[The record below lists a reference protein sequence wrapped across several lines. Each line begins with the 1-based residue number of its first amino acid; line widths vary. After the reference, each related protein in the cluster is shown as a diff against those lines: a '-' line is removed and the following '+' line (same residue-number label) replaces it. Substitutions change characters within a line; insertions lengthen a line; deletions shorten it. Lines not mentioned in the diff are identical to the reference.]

1 MAAKVSTLAV
11 RAASFVLCLG
21 LMGGATPAA
30 AQSVADFYKGKT
42 VTYIVATTAGGGYDS
57 YARLV
62 IEFMQKHMPG
72 TTYVIKN
79 MPGAGHIL
87 GANALYAAKPDGLT
101 IGTFNTG
108 LVYAQLV
115 KQNGVRFDLT
125 KMSWVGKASSDPKVF
140 VVDAKSD
147 VKTFEDL
154 RNLKET
160 KNMAEGGVGSGS
172 YAESSML
179 IEALK
184 LNLKIIVG
192 YRGEE
197 DKMAIRRGEAL
208 AAMGARSTMEPV
220 AKAGY
225 VRMLFQIGGS
235 EKDLPQLDA
244 LVNDPEVKAITALMR
259 SQSDVARFTAG
270 PPNIPKDRLDHLIAT
285 FRAAM
290 EDPAMHEKA
299 AKFGRPV
306 DPAYGET
313 VLNYVKAALDQSP
326 SMVTRM
332 TKALDLKPPE
342 MTANGAMIE
351 VKDDGRI
358 VVFSVNGESVTSKIS
373 SSRSK
378 IRVADMDA
386 TGKHLQSGMKC
397 DITYVP
403 GDNNEPTTIIC
414 P

>member
-1 MAAKVSTLAV
+1 MTAKVKILAV
-11 RAASFVLCLG
+11 GAASVLLA
-21 LMGGATPAA
+21 LSAPAA
-30 AQSVADFYKGKT
+30 AQSAADFYKGRT
-42 VTYIVATTAGGGYDS
+42 VTYIVATTAGGGYDA

-62 IEFMQKHMPG
+62 TEFMQKHMPG
-72 TTYVIKN
+72 TTYTVRN

-87 GANALYAAKPDGLT
+87 GANALYASKPDGLT

-115 KQNGVRFDLT
+115 KQTGVRFDLT
-125 KMSWVGKASSDPKVF
+125 RMSWIGKASSDPKVF
-140 VVDAKSD
+140 VVGTNSD
-147 VKTFEDL
+147 VKTFQDL

-184 LNLKIIVG
+184 LNLKIVVG

-208 AAMGARSTMEPV
+208 AAMGARSTFEPI

-225 VRMLFQIGGS
+225 VRMLFQIGGH
-235 EKDLPQLDA
+235 ETDLPQLDT
-244 LVNDPEVKAITALMR
+244 LVDDPEVKSITALIR

-270 PPNIPKDRLDHLIAT
+270 PPNIPKDRLDYLIAT
-285 FRAAM
+285 FKNAL
-290 EDPAMHEKA
+290 EDPAMREKA

-306 DPAYGET
+306 EPAYGET
-313 VLNYVKAALDQSP
+313 VANYVKAALDQPP
-326 SMVTRM
+326 SVVTRL
-332 TKALDLKPPE
+332 TKALDLKAPE
-342 MTANGAMIE
+342 MTAKAATIE
-351 VKDDGRI
+351 VRDNGRVI
-358 VVFSVNGESVTSKIS
+358 VFTDNGEKVTSKVS

-378 IRVADMDA
+378 ILVSSKES
-386 TGKHLQSGMKC
+386 TGASLKTGMTC
-397 DITYVP
+397 DIVYTP
-403 GDNNEPTTIIC
+403 GDNNEPKTIAC
-414 P
+414 R

>member
-1 MAAKVSTLAV
+1 MAAKATFLAV
-11 RAASFVLCLG
+11 RAASFALG
-21 LMGGATPAA
+21 LSLAATSTPAA
-30 AQSVADFYKGKT
+30 AQSAADFYKGKV
-42 VTYIVATTAGGGYDS
+42 VTYIVATTPGGGYDS

-72 TTYVIKN
+72 TTYIIKN

-87 GANALYAAKPDGLT
+87 GANALYASKPDGLT

-140 VVDAKSD
+140 VVDANSD

-220 AKAGY
+220 AKQGW
-225 VRMLFQIGGS
+225 VRMVFQIGGS

-244 LVNDPEVKAITALMR
+244 LVDDPEVKAITALMR

-270 PPNIPKDRLDHLIAT
+270 PPNIPKDRMDYLIAT
-285 FRAAM
+285 FKGAM

-326 SMVTRM
+326 SMVARM
-332 TKALDLKPPE
+332 TKALDLKAPE
-342 MTANGAMIE
+342 MTAKGAVIE
-351 VKDDGRI
+351 VKDEGRM
-358 VVFSVNGESVTSKIS
+358 VVFTANGETVTSKIS
-373 SSRSK
+373 NSRSK
-378 IRVADMDA
+378 IVVADKDA
-386 TGKHLQSGMKC
+386 TGKNLQNGMVC
-397 DITYVP
+397 DITYIP
-403 GDNNEPTTIIC
+403 GDNNEPTAMAC
-414 P
+414 K